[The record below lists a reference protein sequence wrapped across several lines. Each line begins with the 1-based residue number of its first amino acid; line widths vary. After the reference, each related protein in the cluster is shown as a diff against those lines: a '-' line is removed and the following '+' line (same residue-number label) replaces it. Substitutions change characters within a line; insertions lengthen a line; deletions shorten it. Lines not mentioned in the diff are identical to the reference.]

1 MRVLFLSI
9 IFLSLFAVPPTIKA
23 VNQLVGAPVERE
35 VTLECIV
42 EVYPKPLNG
51 WYRNEGTIE
60 LILLLIKPFSIIII
74 YIKII
79 SIIISILWRQREAAQ
94 RQQVQH
100 LRGDD

>member
-1 MRVLFLSI
+1 M

-60 LILLLIKPFSIIII
+60 NILNLIKAFLIILIYVYYYFII
-74 YIKII
+74 TF
-79 SIIISILWRQREAAQ
+79 LFLCRQREAAQ

>member
-1 MRVLFLSI
+1 M
-9 IFLSLFAVPPTIKA
+9 
-23 VNQLVGAPVERE
+23 ERE

-60 LILLLIKPFSIIII
+60 QILNLIKAFLMILIYIIITF
-74 YIKII
+74 
-79 SIIISILWRQREAAQ
+79 LFLCRQREAAQ

>member
-1 MRVLFLSI
+1 M
-9 IFLSLFAVPPTIKA
+9 
-23 VNQLVGAPVERE
+23 ERE

-60 LILLLIKPFSIIII
+60 HILGLIKVFFDDFNIYYYFIITF
-74 YIKII
+74 
-79 SIIISILWRQREAAQ
+79 LFLCRQREAAQ
-94 RQQVQH
+94 RQQVQY